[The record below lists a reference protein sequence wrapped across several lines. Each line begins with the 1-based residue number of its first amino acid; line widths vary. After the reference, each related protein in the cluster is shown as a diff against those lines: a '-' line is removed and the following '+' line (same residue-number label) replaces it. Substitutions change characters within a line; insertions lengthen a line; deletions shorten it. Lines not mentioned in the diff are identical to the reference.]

1 MYDKVGS
8 VQREAVFGGARSSKR
23 NLLRERVTSDDGSSG
38 SVIARFT
45 AASRAFAL
53 NCASSH
59 RRVRTRSR
67 SSSSSLRVR
76 FVLGSPLRTCVDAVS
91 FSISNHTL
99 PVSPTR
105 TDPNLTTGT
114 HFASLKTARF
124 ASLRAHRALSLGRSS
139 RARLDASSLPA
150 SRFSASSR
158 IVSATET
165 PSASAAVVDGDV
177 SSSSIASSTD
187 RGRSRVTV
195 GVVIAIASHI
205 ASVIIESAR
214 AE

>member
-23 NLLRERVTSDDGSSG
+23 NLLRERVTGDDGSSG

-53 NCASSH
+53 NCASPH

-67 SSSSSLRVR
+67 SSSSRVR

-99 PVSPTR
+99 PVSPTP

-165 PSASAAVVDGDV
+165 PSASAAVDGDV

-205 ASVIIESAR
+205 ASVVIESGTR
-214 AE
+214 

>member
-23 NLLRERVTSDDGSSG
+23 NLLRERVTGDDGSSG

-53 NCASSH
+53 NCASPH

-67 SSSSSLRVR
+67 SSSSSSRVR

-165 PSASAAVVDGDV
+165 PSAAAAVVVDGDV

-205 ASVIIESAR
+205 ASVIESAR
-214 AE
+214 